1 VLLANARYRRVL
13 ASAALRRALVLGF
26 LVRMPIFAG
35 GVVLTLHVV
44 SHLGRPYGAAGLV
57 SAAATIAIAIS
68 GPWRGRLLDRRGLR
82 RVVLPSIV
90 VAAVCWSIAPF
101 VSYWWLLAL
110 AALAGLFV
118 VPSFSI
124 IRQAVIAA
132 VHEDDRR
139 TAISLDS
146 VAVEMSFMIG
156 PAAGVWAATVWPT
169 QWVLF
174 VIEML
179 GVLAG
184 VLLWFANP
192 VMRDESAEQP
202 SQALVAGE
210 PADDRPRAGGRGD
223 GAPVDD
229 EGVSASVP
237 RVARSVWFRARFI
250 VICLAAA
257 ATTLVLGGTDIAIV
271 AALREFGAQ
280 SAIGWVLAVWGFGSL
295 VGGLVYGG
303 VQKSISAFWL
313 LGGLALVSAPMAL
326 ATGVPTLALLSFVAG
341 LFCAPTITATVDQVS
356 RVVPAVARGEAM
368 GWHGSFMTGG
378 MALGA
383 PMAGFAIDHQGW
395 QAGFLVVAVIGL
407 LVALA
412 GAAATSGRASDR
424 RAAHRLRQTADA

>member
-1 VLLANARYRRVL
+1 MLLANARYRRVL
-13 ASAALRRALVLGF
+13 ASAALRQALVLGF

-44 SHLGRPYGAAGLV
+44 SHLGRPYAAAGLV
-57 SAAATIAIAIS
+57 SAAATIAIAVS
-68 GPWRGRLLDRRGLR
+68 GPWRGKLLDRRGLR
-82 RVVLPSIV
+82 RVVVPSIV

-118 VPSFSI
+118 IPSFSI

-132 VHEDDRR
+132 VDEDDRR

-146 VAVEMSFMIG
+146 VAVELSFMVG

-174 VIEML
+174 AIEML

-192 VMRDESAEQP
+192 VLHDEAE
-202 SQALVAGE
+202 AA
-210 PADDRPRAGGRGD
+210 
-223 GAPVDD
+223 VDD
-229 EGVSASVP
+229 EGVSVEVP
-237 RVARSVWFRARFI
+237 RVVRSQWFKARFL

-271 AALREFGAQ
+271 AALRDFDAQ
-280 SAIGWVLAVWGFGSL
+280 PSIGWVLAVWGFGSL
-295 VGGLVYGG
+295 LGGLVYGG
-303 VQKSISAFWL
+303 LHKSVSAFWL

-326 ATGVPTLALLSFVAG
+326 ALGVGSLAALSFVAG

-356 RVVPAVARGEAM
+356 RVVPGAARGEAM

-383 PMAGFAIDHQGW
+383 PLAGFAIDHQGW
-395 QAGFLVVAVIGL
+395 QAGFLLVAAVGL
-407 LVALA
+407 LVALV
-412 GAAATSGRASDR
+412 GALATSGRATER
-424 RAAHRLRQTADA
+424 RAAHRLRATADA

>member
-1 VLLANARYRRVL
+1 MTTVFTDRSKSGLAGVGGWCDSRGVLLANARYRRVL
-13 ASAALRRALVLGF
+13 ASAALRQALVLGF

-44 SHLGRPYGAAGLV
+44 SHLGRPYAAAGLV
-57 SAAATIAIAIS
+57 SAAATIAIAVS
-68 GPWRGRLLDRRGLR
+68 GPWRGKLLDRRGLR
-82 RVVLPSIV
+82 RVVVPSIV

-118 VPSFSI
+118 IPSFSI

-132 VHEDDRR
+132 VDEDDRR

-146 VAVEMSFMIG
+146 VAVELSFMVG

-174 VIEML
+174 AIEML

-192 VMRDESAEQP
+192 VLHDEAE
-202 SQALVAGE
+202 
-210 PADDRPRAGGRGD
+210 
-223 GAPVDD
+223 APVDD
-229 EGVSASVP
+229 EGVSAEVP
-237 RVARSVWFRARFI
+237 RVVRSEWFRARFL

-271 AALREFGAQ
+271 AALRDFDAQ
-280 SAIGWVLAVWGFGSL
+280 PSIGWVLAVWGFGSL
-295 VGGLVYGG
+295 LGGLVYGG
-303 VQKSISAFWL
+303 LQKSVSAFWL
-313 LGGLALVSAPMAL
+313 LGGLALVSAPMAFAMGVGSL
-326 ATGVPTLALLSFVAG
+326 AVLSFVAG

-356 RVVPAVARGEAM
+356 RVVPGSARGEAM

-383 PMAGFAIDHQGW
+383 PLAGFAIDHRGW
-395 QAGFLVVAVIGL
+395 QAGFLVVAGAGL
-407 LVALA
+407 LVALV
-412 GAAATSGRASDR
+412 GAVATSGRASER
-424 RAAHRLRQTADA
+424 RAANRVRATADA

>member
-118 VPSFSI
+118 IPSFSI

-132 VHEDDRR
+132 VPEDDRR

-146 VAVEMSFMIG
+146 VAVELSFMVG

-174 VIEML
+174 AIEML

-192 VMRDESAEQP
+192 VMRDEAAEPIQR
-202 SQALVAGE
+202 ALVDGE
-210 PADDRPRAGGRGD
+210 
-223 GAPVDD
+223 PVDD
-229 EGVSASVP
+229 AGVGAALP
-237 RVARSVWFRARFI
+237 RVARSVWFRPRFI

-280 SAIGWVLAVWGFGSL
+280 PSIGWVLAVWGFGSL

-313 LGGLALVSAPMAL
+313 LGGLAVVSAPMAF

-356 RVVPAVARGEAM
+356 RVVPAAARGEAM
-368 GWHGSFMTGG
+368 GWHGSSMTGG
-378 MALGA
+378 LALGA
-383 PMAGFAIDHQGW
+383 PLAGFAIDHQGW

-407 LVALA
+407 LVALV
-412 GAAATSGRASDR
+412 GAAATSGRATQR
-424 RAAHRLRQTADA
+424 RAAHRLRETADA

>member
-1 VLLANARYRRVL
+1 LATVGVGCHSGWVQLANARYRRVL

-90 VAAVCWSIAPF
+90 VAALCWSIAPF

-146 VAVEMSFMIG
+146 VAVELSFMVG

-192 VMRDESAEQP
+192 VMRDDAAEP
-202 SQALVAGE
+202 VDGE
-210 PADDRPRAGGRGD
+210 V
-223 GAPVDD
+223 VDD
-229 EGVSASVP
+229 EGVGAGVP

-250 VICLAAA
+250 VICLGAA
-257 ATTLVLGGTDIAIV
+257 ATTLVLGGSDIAIV
-271 AALREFGAQ
+271 AALRDFGAQ
-280 SAIGWVLAVWGFGSL
+280 PSIGWVLAVWGFGSL

-313 LGGLALVSAPMAL
+313 LGGLAVVSTPMAL

-356 RVVPAVARGEAM
+356 RVVPAAARGEAM

-378 MALGA
+378 LALGA
-383 PMAGFAIDHQGW
+383 PLAGFAIDHRGW
-395 QAGFLVVAVIGL
+395 QAGFLVVAGIGL
-407 LVALA
+407 LVALV
-412 GAAATSGRASDR
+412 GAAATSGRVTER
-424 RAAHRLRQTADA
+424 RAAHRLRETADAR